1 MRLLKIS
8 ALILILTGLSFAVA
22 FSSGTLG
29 LVTAGY
35 PPALWPASA
44 PFETVAG
51 TPQPIPRRPIPVEL
65 DDRGNELF
73 EASGGRALLVMHD
86 DELALETYEERI
98 GPGTRMNS
106 YSLVK
111 SLVGALI
118 LKAQAEG
125 KIASLEDP
133 VGIYLPGVGSDAF
146 QMRPLRSF
154 LTMRSGLEFE
164 ANGSDKQDRLRQ
176 VNPLGKLAKLHA
188 HGLSG
193 VEKSLAVAEGQE
205 GRFSYQNVNT
215 AVLGQVLFKVYRQ
228 PVHNLLAEKIW
239 QPAGADDAFWLRHP
253 EGGDVTAYC
262 CLYATARDWARVG
275 SYLMNNGTSRKSFL
289 PEGLWSDYFDRSL
302 SKQQLAG
309 DVYGL
314 HVRHNVLDRKN
325 EGLQGPFTYMMGQGG
340 QIVYMMPDRNLVVVR
355 FGKRHALLHSTLY
368 SVWNSLTAHKS

>member
-1 MRLLKIS
+1 MPLLKIS
-8 ALILILTGLSFAVA
+8 ALLLVLIGLGFAVA
-22 FSSGTLG
+22 FGTGTLR

-44 PFETVAG
+44 PFETVPG
-51 TPQPIPRRPIPVEL
+51 TPQPIPRRPMPIEL
-65 DDRGNELF
+65 DDRGMELF

-86 DELALETYEERI
+86 DQLALETYQERI

-118 LKAQAEG
+118 LRAHAEG
-125 KIASLEDP
+125 KIGSLEDP
-133 VGIYLPGVGSDAF
+133 VGMYLHGIGSDAF

-154 LTMRSGLEFE
+154 LTMRSGLELE
-164 ANGSDKQDRLRQ
+164 ADGSDKQGRLRQ
-176 VNPLGKLAKLHA
+176 VNPLGNLARLHA

-193 VEKSLAVAEGQE
+193 IEERLAVAKGNED
-205 GRFSYQNVNT
+205 RFSYQNVNT
-215 AVLGQVLFKVYRQ
+215 AVLRQVLFNVYRQ

-239 QPAGADDAFWLRHP
+239 QPAGAGDAFWLRHP
-253 EGGDVTAYC
+253 ESGDVTAYC

-275 SYLMNNGTSRKSFL
+275 SYLMKNGTPRKSFL
-289 PEGLWSDYFDRSL
+289 PEGLWSDYFDRGL
-302 SKQQLAG
+302 SGKELAG

-314 HVRHNVLDRKN
+314 HVRHNVLDRQG
-325 EGLQGPFTYMMGQGG
+325 EDLQGPFTYMMGQGG
-340 QIVYMMPDRNLVVVR
+340 QIVYMMPEKNLVVVR

-368 SVWNSLTAHKS
+368 SVWNSLSAPET